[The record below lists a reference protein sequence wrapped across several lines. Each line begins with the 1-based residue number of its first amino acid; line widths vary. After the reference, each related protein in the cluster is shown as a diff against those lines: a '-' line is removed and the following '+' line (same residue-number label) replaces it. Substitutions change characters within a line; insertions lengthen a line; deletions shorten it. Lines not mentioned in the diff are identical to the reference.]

1 MQSKSTLN
9 PRQERFCQL
18 ISFGN
23 LPIGEACKQAGYS
36 ARSARSQ
43 GPELLK
49 NPAIAS
55 RINQLKREAEQPAG
69 TRSIQSITRQ
79 ELAELLAKVIKAG
92 FSKPEKAGPHDALKA
107 SELLTKLCGW
117 NEPENIQHNHLH
129 VTVNSTLMNELRAG
143 YAALTERKEKAL
155 PLPDEPGVIDIAATD
170 GSPHPAIPPK
180 PRSGHPSAKATL
192 SKSIRK

>member
-1 MQSKSTLN
+1 MQPKSTLN

-18 ISFGN
+18 VALAS
-23 LPIGEACKQAGYS
+23 LPIGECAKQAGFSDKS
-36 ARSARSQ
+36 ARTI
-43 GPELLK
+43 GPRLLR
-49 NPAIAS
+49 NDAVAS

-117 NEPENIQHNHLH
+117 NEPERALHQHQHIH
-129 VTVNSTLMNELRAG
+129 VDASLIEQLRAG
-143 YAALTERKEKAL
+143 YSALAARSKPGLELAASLLSEGQSSSEVIAPEDGQVLDASAFKSAVGA
-155 PLPDEPGVIDIAATD
+155 PEP
-170 GSPHPAIPPK
+170 
-180 PRSGHPSAKATL
+180 
-192 SKSIRK
+192 

>member
-1 MQSKSTLN
+1 MQPKSTLN

-18 ISFGN
+18 VALAS
-23 LPIGEACKQAGYS
+23 LPIGECAKQAGFSDKS
-36 ARSARSQ
+36 ARTI
-43 GPELLK
+43 GPRLLR
-49 NPAIAS
+49 NDAVAS

-117 NEPENIQHNHLH
+117 NEPERALHQHQHIH
-129 VTVNSTLMNELRAG
+129 VDASLIEQLRAG
-143 YAALTERKEKAL
+143 YSVLAARSK
-155 PLPDEPGVIDIAATD
+155 PGL
-170 GSPHPAIPPK
+170 G
-180 PRSGHPSAKATL
+180 
-192 SKSIRK
+192 